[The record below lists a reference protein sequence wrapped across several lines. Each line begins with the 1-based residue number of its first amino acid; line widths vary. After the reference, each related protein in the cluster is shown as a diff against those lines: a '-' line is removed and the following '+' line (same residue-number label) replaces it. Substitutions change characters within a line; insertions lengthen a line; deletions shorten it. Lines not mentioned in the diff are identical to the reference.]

1 MDSIPQHAVFS
12 FPNIEFSSD
21 FDSGNICKVEQSE
34 ENSYQLWT
42 GPDAMGTP
50 GENTCRTWFYFKA
63 STTPGLSYKFTIMN
77 LNSQSKLYKDGMK
90 PVYSSDQ
97 ENWKFVESQID
108 YATNNGNFEVTWN
121 FSFTDSITF
130 FAFSFPWS
138 LEQNSKLLTDLE
150 AICEE
155 NSIFFYKENLVNS
168 LEGRPCDLITVTSK
182 DGMEDKREKKIS
194 GLFPDNK
201 ERCFKFN
208 NKKVIFVSSRVHP
221 GEVPSS
227 HVMNGFLKF
236 IVSQDPR
243 AESLRRSFVFKII
256 PILNPDGVFRGFY
269 RTDTKGQNLNR
280 FYTSPLPQDHPTIF
294 GSKELFTYYQELYEV
309 FLYVDLHGHAA
320 KKGCFVYG
328 NYLDF
333 KDQIETCLFA
343 KLMTLN
349 CPNFD
354 LQACNFT
361 ESNMRAK
368 DKRDGLSK
376 EGSGRV
382 AFFKQTGII
391 RCYTL
396 ECNYNTG
403 KVVNKVSEPD
413 DDINDT
419 GSQVYQNGVPK
430 YTAGIYEDVGRAIAV
445 TALDLAGLNP
455 RPRYSSFAQV
465 RLDTAAYVSTL
476 IPFRFDPAIRKAG
489 KSLMELE
496 NYFVEKNKD
505 EKKPPRP
512 DKKPLVSRNK
522 SDGKANCA
530 QSKDFIVVLVK
541 ETGNSGKVDIE
552 AKERGRDR
560 SSGKKSRPLS
570 KDRKECTVLQSK
582 EMVFIPQVKESSSQR
597 GRSMNRRVAR
607 TIITHSSSLNPKR
620 VEI

>member
-1 MDSIPQHAVFS
+1 
-12 FPNIEFSSD
+12 
-21 FDSGNICKVEQSE
+21 
-34 ENSYQLWT
+34 
-42 GPDAMGTP
+42 
-50 GENTCRTWFYFKA
+50 
-63 STTPGLSYKFTIMN
+63 
-77 LNSQSKLYKDGMK
+77 
-90 PVYSSDQ
+90 
-97 ENWKFVESQID
+97 
-108 YATNNGNFEVTWN
+108 
-121 FSFTDSITF
+121 
-130 FAFSFPWS
+130 
-138 LEQNSKLLTDLE
+138 
-150 AICEE
+150 
-155 NSIFFYKENLVNS
+155 
-168 LEGRPCDLITVTSK
+168 
-182 DGMEDKREKKIS
+182 
-194 GLFPDNK
+194 
-201 ERCFKFN
+201 
-208 NKKVIFVSSRVHP
+208 
-221 GEVPSS
+221 
-227 HVMNGFLKF
+227 
-236 IVSQDPR
+236 
-243 AESLRRSFVFKII
+243 
-256 PILNPDGVFRGFY
+256 
-269 RTDTKGQNLNR
+269 
-280 FYTSPLPQDHPTIF
+280 
-294 GSKELFTYYQELYEV
+294 
-309 FLYVDLHGHAA
+309 
-320 KKGCFVYG
+320 
-328 NYLDF
+328 
-333 KDQIETCLFA
+333 
-343 KLMTLN
+343 
-349 CPNFD
+349 
-354 LQACNFT
+354 
-361 ESNMRAK
+361 
-368 DKRDGLSK
+368 
-376 EGSGRV
+376 
-382 AFFKQTGII
+382 
-391 RCYTL
+391 
-396 ECNYNTG
+396 
-403 KVVNKVSEPD
+403 VVNKVSEPD